1 MLPQAVEEV
10 DAVRRPNL
18 MEVGELEGNTGLQG
32 VLSQLFSVLLPE
44 IEGLITFGE
53 RMDS

>member
-1 MLPQAVEEV
+1 MEAV
-10 DAVRRPNL
+10 DFGATRRPNL
-18 MEVGELEGNTGLQG
+18 VEVGELEGRTGLQG

-44 IEGLITFGE
+44 VEGMIVFGE